1 MTFLRL
7 TNVKKSFNGKKILN
21 GIFLE
26 VEKGE
31 KIVIKGPNGS
41 GKTTLLKL
49 IAGIISPDEG
59 KIEFFEKPQISFQF
73 QDPIFLPWLTMKEN
87 LELTAKNKDILEF
100 LIEYFNLKDYL
111 NLYPKELSG
120 GYRQVFSFVRSF
132 TLPHNLLILDEPF
145 KSLDIKMKEKE
156 KNFLKE
162 YLADKKITL
171 LMVSH
176 QEGIE
181 DKEIADRIF
190 MLP

>member
-7 TNVKKSFNGKKILN
+7 TNIKKSFNGKKVLN

-31 KIVIKGPNGS
+31 RIIIKGPNGS

-49 IAGIISPDEG
+49 IAGIIYPDEG

-73 QDPIFLPWLTMKEN
+73 QDPIFLPWLNMKEN
-87 LELTAKNKDILEF
+87 LELTAKDRIILEY

-111 NLYPKELSG
+111 HLYPKELSG
-120 GYRQVFSFVRSF
+120 GYQQIFSFVRTF
-132 TLPHNLLILDEPF
+132 TIPHNLLILDEPF

-156 KNFLKE
+156 KEFLKR
-162 YLADKKITL
+162 YLEDKKITL

-181 DKEIADRIF
+181 DQEITDRIF

>member
-1 MTFLRL
+1 MTFLRV
-7 TNVKKSFNGKKILN
+7 TNIRKSYNGKKVLN

-26 VEKGE
+26 VKKGE
-31 KIVIKGPNGS
+31 RIIIKGPNGS
-41 GKTTLLKL
+41 GKTTLLKI

-73 QDPIFLPWLTMKEN
+73 QDPIFLPWLNMKEN
-87 LELTAKNKDILEF
+87 LELTAKDRNILEY

-111 NLYPKELSG
+111 YLYPKELSG
-120 GYRQVFSFVRSF
+120 GYQQIFSFVRTF

-156 KNFLKE
+156 KEFLKR
-162 YLADKKITL
+162 YLEDKKITL

-181 DKEIADRIF
+181 DQEITDRIF

>member
-120 GYRQVFSFVRSF
+120 GYQQVFSFVRSF

>member
-120 GYRQVFSFVRSF
+120 GYQQVFSFVRTF